1 MLHTELRQAM
11 KEHPCSMIKEQKRRM
26 VVFTKQLKLVQ
37 GQPKHNS
44 RECGQKICTKCPSD
58 DRSTS
63 YPHAYFHHITI
74 WTEMIIFSVKYF
86 HHLAIVCLKGPSIFT
101 QGFVHFLLK
110 GNGAYKGFTM
120 HNRKSTE
127 VTHSCLQHV
136 QQGTV
141 VWFAISYLHS
151 PHFSLCNTKMQ
162 SEPTRTTFVLEVSSL
177 GSLSPLCCTQH
188 LALLAYSGFTLGPN
202 GLSVCLSTF
211 LSKFRNNDGLDLL
224 YFVLIQCPCC
234 VACHDGFSKKKN
246 VRQAEL
252 PFFQRPFHSCIVKLW
267 IQQNVVEG

>member
-1 MLHTELRQAM
+1 MCGDLENAGRIALERGVSLMLHTELRQAM

-74 WTEMIIFSVKYF
+74 WTETIIFSVKYF
-86 HHLAIVCLKGPSIFT
+86 HHLAIVCLKGLSIFT

-127 VTHSCLQHV
+127 VTQL
-136 QQGTV
+136 
-141 VWFAISYLHS
+141 L
-151 PHFSLCNTKMQ
+151 
-162 SEPTRTTFVLEVSSL
+162 TT
-177 GSLSPLCCTQH
+177 CTAGHCRLVCHQ
-188 LALLAYSGFTLGPN
+188 LLAFPTL
-202 GLSVCLSTF
+202 F
-211 LSKFRNNDGLDLL
+211 LVQHKD
-224 YFVLIQCPCC
+224 
-234 VACHDGFSKKKN
+234 
-246 VRQAEL
+246 
-252 PFFQRPFHSCIVKLW
+252 
-267 IQQNVVEG
+267 VE